1 MAEGGR
7 VSSTGLRQRLAAI
20 LAADAAGYSRLMAAD
35 ERATVEALD
44 AARAVFRS
52 QIEAFQ
58 GRVIDMAGD
67 SVLAVFDLASGAMA
81 AARTIQEE
89 LETAS
94 RGGPAARRMQFRIGV
109 HLGEIIEK
117 ADGTVYGDGVNVT
130 ARIQGLAEPGGVAL
144 SDEAHRLVRDR
155 LPLDWRDAG
164 EHTLK
169 NIARPIRIWCWSPRP
184 APAAATGPAAEGPRA
199 FSPPSRPS
207 IAVLAFQNMSG
218 DPDQEYFSDGI
229 TEDIITNLSK
239 YRGFFVIARNSS
251 FTYKGQAVDVTRVG
265 RELGVRYVLEGSVR
279 KGGRRVRITAQLV
292 DATSG
297 NHLWAEK
304 YDRDLT
310 DLFAMQDEI
319 TREIVAS
326 LAPQMLDTEMQ
337 RARRKD
343 LQTLDAWELAIRA
356 QWHLAR
362 LTREDNAEAL
372 RLATESTRL
381 NPGTTAGLNIA
392 AFAHIYQAVYGWSAS
407 PGQSFVAAHEAARRA
422 VAIDARDEV
431 SQTALG
437 STEIFMGQHD
447 SAVARL
453 RDAVELNPNFTWAHG
468 DLGLALAFAGKAEE
482 AVGPFNEAI
491 RLSPRDPF
499 CFLWFYLL
507 GLATFLAGR
516 YGEALEHLERSL
528 RLNPSIPGPYRLRAA
543 CLSELGHIEE
553 ARAAL
558 AEFLRFVPGATITS
572 IRAQLPLKNPDDFER
587 YARALRRIGLPE

>member
-1 MAEGGR
+1 

-20 LAADAAGYSRLMAAD
+20 LAADVAGYSRLMAAD

-67 SVLAVFDLASGAMA
+67 SVLAVFDLASGATA
-81 AARTIQEE
+81 AARAIQEE
-89 LETAS
+89 LEAAS
-94 RGGPAARRMQFRIGV
+94 RERPAERRMRFRIGV

-117 ADGTVYGDGVNVT
+117 ADGTVYGDGVNVA

-144 SDEAHRLVRDR
+144 SDEAHSLVRDR

-164 EHTLK
+164 EHTVK
-169 NIARPIRIWCWSPRP
+169 NIARPVRIWRWSPGP
-184 APAAATGPAAEGPRA
+184 APAAAPAATPVPPAEGPRA
-199 FSPPSRPS
+199 LPLPDKPS

-218 DPDQEYFSDGI
+218 DPEQEYFSDGI

-279 KGGRRVRITAQLV
+279 KAGRRVRVTAQLI
-292 DATSG
+292 DAASG
-297 NHLWAEK
+297 SHLWAEK

-319 TREIVAS
+319 TREIVGS

-343 LQTLDAWELAIRA
+343 PQALDAWELAIRA

-381 NPGTTAGLNIA
+381 NPGATAGLNIA

-431 SQTALG
+431 AQTALG
-437 STEIFMGQHD
+437 STEVFMGQHD

-453 RDAVELNPNFTWAHG
+453 REAVELNPNFTWAHG
-468 DLGLALAFAGKAEE
+468 NLGLALAFAGKAEE
-482 AVGPFNEAI
+482 AVGPFNEAV

-499 CFLWFYLL
+499 CFLWLYLL
-507 GLATFLAGR
+507 GFATFLAGR
-516 YGEALEHLERSL
+516 YGEALEHAERSV
-528 RLNPSIPGPYRLRAA
+528 RLNPNIPGPYRLRAA
-543 CLSELGHIEE
+543 CLSELGRIEE

-558 AEFLRFVPGATITS
+558 AEFLRLVPGATIAS
-572 IRAQLPLKNPDDFER
+572 MRAQLPLKNPDDFER
-587 YARALRRIGLPE
+587 YAMPLRRVGLPE

>member
-1 MAEGGR
+1 
-7 VSSTGLRQRLAAI
+7 VSGTGFRQRLAAI
-20 LAADAAGYSRLMAAD
+20 LAADVAGYSRLMAAD

-52 QIEAFQ
+52 RIDAFQ
-58 GRVIDMAGD
+58 GRVVDTAGD
-67 SVLAVFDLASGAMA
+67 SVLAVFDLASGATA
-81 AARTIQEE
+81 AARAIQEDFE
-89 LETAS
+89 AAS
-94 RGGPAARRMQFRIGV
+94 HRVPAERRMRFRIGV

-117 ADGTVYGDGVNVT
+117 ADGTVYGDGINVA

-155 LPLDWRDAG
+155 LPLAWRDAG
-164 EHTLK
+164 EHAVK
-169 NIARPIRIWCWSPRP
+169 NIARPVRIWCWSPRP
-184 APAAATGPAAEGPRA
+184 AAPDATPVPPAEGP
-199 FSPPSRPS
+199 PVLPLPDKPS

-218 DPDQEYFSDGI
+218 DPEQEYFSDGI

-279 KGGRRVRITAQLV
+279 KAGRRVRITAQLV

-297 NHLWAEK
+297 SHLWAEK

-310 DLFAMQDEI
+310 DLFATQDEI
-319 TREIVAS
+319 TREIVGS

-343 LQTLDAWELAIRA
+343 PQALDAWELAIRA

-381 NPGTTAGLNIA
+381 DPGTTAGLNIA

-407 PGQSFVAAHEAARRA
+407 AGQSFVAAHEAARRA

-431 SQTALG
+431 AQTALG

-447 SAVARL
+447 GALARL

-468 DLGLALAFAGKAEE
+468 NLGLALAFAGKAEE
-482 AVGPFNEAI
+482 AVDSFDEAV

-499 CFLWFYLL
+499 CFLWLYLL
-507 GLATFLAGR
+507 GFATFLAGR
-516 YGEALEHLERSL
+516 YGEALEHVDRSV
-528 RLNPSIPGPYRLRAA
+528 RLNPSIPGSYRLRAA
-543 CLSELGHIEE
+543 CLSELGRLEE

-558 AEFLRFVPGATITS
+558 AEFLRLVPDATIAS
-572 IRAQLPLKNPDDFER
+572 MRAQLPLKNPDDFER
-587 YARALRRIGLPE
+587 YARALRRVGLPE

>member
-1 MAEGGR
+1 M
-7 VSSTGLRQRLAAI
+7 SSTGFKQRLAAI
-20 LAADAAGYSRLMAAD
+20 LAADAAGYARLMAAD

-44 AARAVFRS
+44 AARSVFRS
-52 QIEAFQ
+52 QIETFR

-67 SVLAVFDLASGAMA
+67 SVLAVFDLASAATA
-81 AARTIQEE
+81 AARVIQEE
-89 LETAS
+89 LEVAFRES
-94 RGGPAARRMQFRIGV
+94 PVERRMCFRIGV

-117 ADGTVYGDGVNVT
+117 ADGTIYGDGVNVA
-130 ARIQGLAEPGGVAL
+130 ARIQALAEPGGVAL
-144 SDEAHRLVRDR
+144 SDDAHRLVRDR
-155 LPLDWRDAG
+155 LALDWRDAG
-164 EHTLK
+164 EHTVK
-169 NIARPIRIWCWSPRP
+169 NIARPVRIWCWSPGP
-184 APAAATGPAAEGPRA
+184 ASSAAPAATPAPSAESQPVL
-199 FSPPSRPS
+199 SLPDKPS

-218 DPDQEYFSDGI
+218 DPEQEYFSDGI

-279 KGGRRVRITAQLV
+279 KAGRRVRITAQLV
-292 DATSG
+292 DATSAS
-297 NHLWAEK
+297 HLWAEK

-319 TREIVAS
+319 TREIVGN

-343 LQTLDAWELAIRA
+343 PQALDAWELAIRA

-362 LTREDNAEAL
+362 LTQEDNAEAL

-381 NPGTTAGLNIA
+381 NPATTAGLNIA

-407 PGQSFVAAHEAARRA
+407 PGESFAAAHEAARRA

-431 SQTALG
+431 AQTALG
-437 STEIFMGQHD
+437 SAEIFMGQHD

-468 DLGLALAFAGKAEE
+468 DLGLALTFAGQAED
-482 AVGPFNEAI
+482 AVAPFNEAV

-507 GLATFLAGR
+507 GLATFLVGR
-516 YGEALEHLERSL
+516 SDEALAHVERSL
-528 RLNPSIPGPYRLRAA
+528 RLNPSIPGSYRVRAA
-543 CLSELGHIEE
+543 CLSDLGRVDE

-558 AEFLRFVPGATITS
+558 AEFLRFVPAATVAS
-572 IRAQLPLKNPDDFER
+572 MRAQLPMKNPNDFER
-587 YARALRRIGLPE
+587 YAGALRRIGLPD

>member
-1 MAEGGR
+1 M
-7 VSSTGLRQRLAAI
+7 SSTGFRQRLAAI

-67 SVLAVFDLASGAMA
+67 SVLAVFDLASGATA
-81 AARTIQEE
+81 AARAIQEE
-89 LETAS
+89 LEAAS
-94 RGGPAARRMQFRIGV
+94 RERPAERRMRFRIGV

-117 ADGTVYGDGVNVT
+117 ADGTVYGDGVNVA

-144 SDEAHRLVRDR
+144 SDEAYRLVRDR

-164 EHTLK
+164 EHTVK
-169 NIARPIRIWCWSPRP
+169 NIARPVRIWCWSPGP
-184 APAAATGPAAEGPRA
+184 APAAAPPVTSVPPAEGPRA
-199 FSPPSRPS
+199 LPLPDKPS

-218 DPDQEYFSDGI
+218 DPEQEYFSDGI

-279 KGGRRVRITAQLV
+279 KAGRRVRVTAQLV
-292 DATSG
+292 DAASG
-297 NHLWAEK
+297 SHLWAEK

-319 TREIVAS
+319 TREIVGS

-337 RARRKD
+337 RARRQD
-343 LQTLDAWELAIRA
+343 PQALDAWELAIKA
-356 QWHLAR
+356 QWYLAR

-381 NPGTTAGLNIA
+381 DPGTTGGLNIA
-392 AFAHIYQAVYGWSAS
+392 AFAHLYQALWGWSAS
-407 PGQSFVAAHEAARRA
+407 PAQSFIAAHEAARRA

-431 SQTALG
+431 AQTALG
-437 STEIFMGQHD
+437 CTEIFMGQPD

-468 DLGLALAFAGKAEE
+468 DLGVALAFAGKAEE
-482 AVGPFNEAI
+482 AAGPLNEAV

-499 CFLWFYLL
+499 CFLWIYLL
-507 GLATFLAGR
+507 GFATFLAGR

-528 RLNPSIPGPYRLRAA
+528 HLNPNIPGPYRVRAA
-543 CLSELGHIEE
+543 CLSELGRLEE

-558 AEFLRFVPGATITS
+558 AEFLRLVPGSTITS
-572 IRAQLPLKNPDDFER
+572 MRAQLPLKNPGDFER
-587 YARALRRIGLPE
+587 YAGALRRIGLPE

>member
-1 MAEGGR
+1 M
-7 VSSTGLRQRLAAI
+7 SSARFRQRLAAI
-20 LAADAAGYSRLMAAD
+20 LAADVAGYSRLMAAD
-35 ERATVEALD
+35 EAATVEALD
-44 AARAVFRS
+44 AARAVFRR
-52 QIEAFQ
+52 QVEALQ

-67 SVLAVFDLASGAMA
+67 SVLAIFDLASGATA
-81 AARTIQEE
+81 AARAIQEE
-89 LETAS
+89 LDAAPRE
-94 RGGPAARRMQFRIGV
+94 GPEERRMRFRIGI

-117 ADGTVYGDGVNVT
+117 PDGTVYGDGVNVA
-130 ARIQGLAEPGGVAL
+130 ARIQALAEPGGMAL

-155 LPLDWRDAG
+155 LPLDWRDGG
-164 EHTLK
+164 EHTVK
-169 NIARPIRIWCWSPRP
+169 NIVRPVRIWCWSPGL
-184 APAAATGPAAEGPRA
+184 APAAAPTAMPVPGAGPQPL
-199 FSPPSRPS
+199 PLPDKPS

-218 DPDQEYFSDGI
+218 DPEQEYFSDGI

-265 RELGVRYVLEGSVR
+265 RELGVRYILEGSVR
-279 KGGRRVRITAQLV
+279 KAGSRVRITAQLV
-292 DATSG
+292 EAIGGS
-297 NHLWAEK
+297 HLWAEK

-310 DLFAMQDEI
+310 DLFTVQDEI
-319 TREIVAS
+319 TRDIVAS

-343 LQTLDAWELAIRA
+343 PGALDAWELAIRA

-372 RLATESTRL
+372 RLATESTGR
-381 NPGTTAGLNIA
+381 NPDATAGLNIA

-407 PGQSFVAAHEAARRA
+407 AGESFVAAHEAARRA
-422 VAIDARDEV
+422 VAIDAHDEV
-431 SQTALG
+431 AQTALG
-437 STEIFMGQHD
+437 STEIFLGQHD

-453 RDAVELNPNFTWAHG
+453 RDAVEMNPNFTWAHG
-468 DLGLALAFAGKAEE
+468 DLGLALTFAGKAEE
-482 AVGPFNEAI
+482 AMGPFKEAV

-507 GLATFLAGR
+507 ALALFLVGR
-516 YGEALEHLERSL
+516 YEEALAHLDRSV
-528 RLNPSIPGPYRLRAA
+528 RLNPNIPGPYRIRAS
-543 CLSELGHIEE
+543 CLSELGRLDE

-558 AEFLRFVPGATITS
+558 SEFLRLVPGATIGS
-572 IRAQLPLKNPDDFER
+572 MRAQLPMKNPEDFEH

>member
-1 MAEGGR
+1 M
-7 VSSTGLRQRLAAI
+7 SSTGFRQRLAAI
-20 LAADAAGYSRLMAAD
+20 LAADAAGYARLMAAD

-52 QIEAFQ
+52 KIETFQ

-67 SVLAVFDLASGAMA
+67 SVLAVFDLASGATA
-81 AARTIQEE
+81 AARVIQEE
-89 LETAS
+89 LEAAF
-94 RGGPAARRMQFRIGV
+94 RGRPAERRMRFRIGV

-117 ADGTVYGDGVNVT
+117 PDGTIYGDGVNVA

-164 EHTLK
+164 EHTVK
-169 NIARPIRIWCWSPRP
+169 NIVRPVRIWCWSPWS
-184 APAAATGPAAEGPRA
+184 ASAAAPPATSVPPAEGPHA
-199 FSPPSRPS
+199 LPVPDKPS

-218 DPDQEYFSDGI
+218 DLEQEYFSDGI

-265 RELGVRYVLEGSVR
+265 RELGVRYVVEGSVR
-279 KGGRRVRITAQLV
+279 KAGRRVRITAQLI

-297 NHLWAEK
+297 IHLWAEK

-319 TREIVAS
+319 TRQIVGS

-343 LQTLDAWELAIRA
+343 PQALDAWELAIRA

-407 PGQSFVAAHEAARRA
+407 PSQSFVAAHEAARRA

-437 STEIFMGQHD
+437 STEIFMGQHE

-468 DLGLALAFAGKAEE
+468 DLGLALTFAGQAEE
-482 AVGPFNEAI
+482 AVVPFNEAV

-516 YGEALEHLERSL
+516 YGEALEHLERSV
-528 RLNPSIPGPYRLRAA
+528 RLNPSIPGPYRVRAA
-543 CLSELGHIEE
+543 CLSELGRMEE

-558 AEFLRFVPGATITS
+558 AEFLRFVPAATIAS
-572 IRAQLPLKNPDDFER
+572 MRAQLPLKNPDDFER
-587 YARALRRIGLPE
+587 YAGALRRVGLPE

>member
-1 MAEGGR
+1 
-7 VSSTGLRQRLAAI
+7 VSSTRFRQRLAAI

-35 ERATVEALD
+35 EPATVEALD
-44 AARAVFRS
+44 AARAVFRR
-52 QIEAFQ
+52 QIEALE

-67 SVLAVFDLASGAMA
+67 SVLAIFDLASAATA
-81 AARTIQEE
+81 AARAIQEE
-89 LETAS
+89 MDAAPRE
-94 RGGPAARRMQFRIGV
+94 GPEERRMRFRIGI

-117 ADGTVYGDGVNVT
+117 PDGTVYGDGVNVA
-130 ARIQGLAEPGGVAL
+130 ARIQGLAEPGGMAL

-155 LPLDWRDAG
+155 LRLDWRDGG
-164 EHTLK
+164 EHTVK
-169 NIARPIRIWCWSPRP
+169 NIVRPVRIWCWSPGL
-184 APAAATGPAAEGPRA
+184 APAAALSATPVPGAGPHALPL
-199 FSPPSRPS
+199 PDKPS

-218 DPDQEYFSDGI
+218 DPEQEYFSDGI

-279 KGGRRVRITAQLV
+279 KAGRRVRITAQLV
-292 DATSG
+292 EAIGGS
-297 NHLWAEK
+297 HLWAEK

-310 DLFAMQDEI
+310 DLFTVQDEI

-343 LQTLDAWELAIRA
+343 PEALDAWELAIRA

-372 RLATESTRL
+372 RLATESSRL
-381 NPGTTAGLNIA
+381 NPGATAGLNIA

-407 PGQSFVAAHEAARRA
+407 AGASFVAAHEAARRA

-431 SQTALG
+431 AQTALG
-437 STEIFMGQHD
+437 STEVFLGQHD

-453 RDAVELNPNFTWAHG
+453 RDAVEMNPNFTWAHG
-468 DLGLALAFAGKAEE
+468 DLGLALTFAGRAEE
-482 AVGPFNEAI
+482 AMGPFNEAV

-507 GLATFLAGR
+507 ALATFLVGR
-516 YGEALEHLERSL
+516 YEEALTHLEQSV
-528 RLNPSIPGPYRLRAA
+528 RLNPNIPGPYRIRAS
-543 CLSELGHIEE
+543 CLSELGRLDE

-558 AEFLRFVPGATITS
+558 SEFLRFVPGATIAS
-572 IRAQLPLKNPDDFER
+572 MRAQLPMKNPADFER

>member
-1 MAEGGR
+1 
-7 VSSTGLRQRLAAI
+7 VSSTGFRQRLAAI
-20 LAADAAGYSRLMAAD
+20 LAADAAGYARLMAAD

-52 QIEAFQ
+52 KIETFQ

-67 SVLAVFDLASGAMA
+67 SVLAVFDLASGATA
-81 AARTIQEE
+81 AARVIQEE
-89 LETAS
+89 LEAAF
-94 RGGPAARRMQFRIGV
+94 RGRPAERRMRFRIGV

-117 ADGTVYGDGVNVT
+117 PDGTIYGDGVNVA

-164 EHTLK
+164 EHTVK
-169 NIARPIRIWCWSPRP
+169 NIVRPVRIWCWSPWS
-184 APAAATGPAAEGPRA
+184 ASAAAPPATSVPPAEGPHA
-199 FSPPSRPS
+199 LPVPDKPS

-218 DPDQEYFSDGI
+218 DLEQEYFSDGI

-265 RELGVRYVLEGSVR
+265 RELGVRYVVEGSVR
-279 KGGRRVRITAQLV
+279 KAGRRVRITAQLI

-297 NHLWAEK
+297 IHLWAEK

-319 TREIVAS
+319 TRQIVGS

-343 LQTLDAWELAIRA
+343 PQALDAWELAIRA

-407 PGQSFVAAHEAARRA
+407 PSQSFVAAHEAARRA

-437 STEIFMGQHD
+437 STEIFMGQHE

-468 DLGLALAFAGKAEE
+468 DLGLALTFAGQAEE
-482 AVGPFNEAI
+482 AVVPFNEAV

-516 YGEALEHLERSL
+516 YGEALEHLERSV
-528 RLNPSIPGPYRLRAA
+528 RLNPSIPGPYRVRAA
-543 CLSELGHIEE
+543 CLSELGRMEE

-558 AEFLRFVPGATITS
+558 AEFLRFVPAATIAS
-572 IRAQLPLKNPDDFER
+572 MRAQLPLKNPDDFER
-587 YARALRRIGLPE
+587 YAGALRRVGLPE

>member
-1 MAEGGR
+1 
-7 VSSTGLRQRLAAI
+7 VSSSGLRQRLAAI

-44 AARAVFRS
+44 AARAVFRN

-67 SVLAVFDLASGAMA
+67 SVLAVFDLASAA
-81 AARTIQEE
+81 TTAARAIQEE
-89 LETAS
+89 LEAAS
-94 RGGPAARRMQFRIGV
+94 RGRPAERRMRFRIGV

-117 ADGTVYGDGVNVT
+117 ADGTVYGDGVNVA

-155 LPLDWRDAG
+155 LLLDWRDGG
-164 EHTLK
+164 EHTVK
-169 NIARPIRIWCWSPRP
+169 NIARPVRIWCWSPGP
-184 APAAATGPAAEGPRA
+184 APAPAPAVTPVPPAEGSRA
-199 FSPPSRPS
+199 LPLPDKPS

-218 DPDQEYFSDGI
+218 DPEQEYFSDGI

-279 KGGRRVRITAQLV
+279 KAGRRVRITAQLV

-297 NHLWAEK
+297 SHLWAEK

-319 TREIVAS
+319 TREIVGS

-343 LQTLDAWELAIRA
+343 PQALDAWELAIRA

-381 NPGTTAGLNIA
+381 NSSTTAGLNIA

-407 PGQSFVAAHEAARRA
+407 PAQSFVAAHEAARRA

-431 SQTALG
+431 AQTALG
-437 STEIFMGQHD
+437 STEVFMGQHD

-482 AVGPFNEAI
+482 AVGPFNEAV

-499 CFLWFYLL
+499 CFLWLYLL
-507 GLATFLAGR
+507 GFATFLDGR
-516 YGEALEHLERSL
+516 SGEALEHLERSL
-528 RLNPSIPGPYRLRAA
+528 RLNPSVPGPYRLRAA
-543 CLSELGHIEE
+543 CLSELGRMEE

-558 AEFLRFVPGATITS
+558 AEFLRFVPGATIAS
-572 IRAQLPLKNPDDFER
+572 MRAQLPLKNPDDFER

>member
-1 MAEGGR
+1 M
-7 VSSTGLRQRLAAI
+7 SSPGLRQRLAAI

-44 AARAVFRS
+44 AARAVFRT

-67 SVLAVFDLASGAMA
+67 SVLAVFDLASGATA
-81 AARTIQEE
+81 AARAIQEE
-89 LETAS
+89 LEVAS
-94 RGGPAARRMQFRIGV
+94 RGGPVERRMRFRIGV

-117 ADGTVYGDGVNVT
+117 ADGTVYGDGVNVA

-155 LPLDWRDAG
+155 MPLDWRDAG
-164 EHTLK
+164 EHTVK
-169 NIARPIRIWCWSPRP
+169 NIARPVRIWCWSPGP
-184 APAAATGPAAEGPRA
+184 APAAAPAATPVPPAEGPRA
-199 FSPPSRPS
+199 LPLPDKPS

-218 DPDQEYFSDGI
+218 DPEQEYFSDGI

-279 KGGRRVRITAQLV
+279 KAGRRVRITAQLV

-297 NHLWAEK
+297 SHLWAEK

-319 TREIVAS
+319 TREIVGS

-343 LQTLDAWELAIRA
+343 PQALDAWELAIRA

-381 NPGTTAGLNIA
+381 NPGTTGGLNIA
-392 AFAHIYQAVYGWSAS
+392 AFAHIYQAVYSWSAS

-431 SQTALG
+431 AQTALG
-437 STEIFMGQHD
+437 STEVFMGQPD

-453 RDAVELNPNFTWAHG
+453 RDTVELNPNFTWAHG
-468 DLGLALAFAGKAEE
+468 NLGLALAFAGKAEE
-482 AVGPFNEAI
+482 AAGPFDEAI

-507 GLATFLAGR
+507 GFATFLTGR
-516 YGEALEHLERSL
+516 YGEALEHIERSV

-543 CLSELGHIEE
+543 CLSELGRMEE

-558 AEFLRFVPGATITS
+558 AEFLRFVPGATIAS
-572 IRAQLPLKNPDDFER
+572 MRAQLPLKNPDDFER
-587 YARALRRIGLPE
+587 YASALRRIGLPE

>member
-1 MAEGGR
+1 
-7 VSSTGLRQRLAAI
+7 VSSTGYRQRLAAI
-20 LAADAAGYSRLMAAD
+20 LAADAAGYARLMAAD
-35 ERATVEALD
+35 ERATVETLD
-44 AARAVFRS
+44 AARAVFKN
-52 QIEAFQ
+52 QIETFQ

-67 SVLAVFDLASGAMA
+67 SVLAVFDLASAATA
-81 AARTIQEE
+81 AARAIQEE
-89 LETAS
+89 LEAAF
-94 RGGPAARRMQFRIGV
+94 RGSPVERRMCFRIGV

-117 ADGTVYGDGVNVT
+117 ADGTIYGDGVNVA
-130 ARIQGLAEPGGVAL
+130 ARIQALAEPGGVAL

-155 LPLDWRDAG
+155 LQLDWRDAG
-164 EHTLK
+164 EHTVK
-169 NIARPIRIWCWSPRP
+169 NIVRPVRIWCWSPGHTPAAAPTAAP
-184 APAAATGPAAEGPRA
+184 APAAEGQPALSLPDK
-199 FSPPSRPS
+199 PS

-218 DPDQEYFSDGI
+218 DPEQEYFSDGI

-279 KGGRRVRITAQLV
+279 KAGRRVRITAQLV
-292 DATSG
+292 DATSAS
-297 NHLWAEK
+297 HLWAEK

-319 TREIVAS
+319 TREIVGS

-343 LQTLDAWELAIRA
+343 PQALDAWELAIRA

-431 SQTALG
+431 AQTALG
-437 STEIFMGQHD
+437 SAEIFMGQHD

-468 DLGLALAFAGKAEE
+468 DLGLALTLAGQAED
-482 AVGPFNEAI
+482 AVGPFNEAV

-507 GLATFLAGR
+507 GLATFLSGR
-516 YGEALEHLERSL
+516 AGEALEYLERSV
-528 RLNPSIPGPYRLRAA
+528 RLNPSIPGPYRVRAA
-543 CLSELGHIEE
+543 CLSELGRLEE

-558 AEFLRFVPGATITS
+558 AEFLRFMPAATIAS
-572 IRAQLPLKNPDDFER
+572 MRVQVPMKNPADFER
-587 YARALRRIGLPE
+587 YAGALRRIGLPE

>member
-1 MAEGGR
+1 M
-7 VSSTGLRQRLAAI
+7 GLRQRLAAI

-44 AARAVFRS
+44 AARVVFRR
-52 QIEAFQ
+52 QIEAVQ
-58 GRVIDMAGD
+58 GRIIDMAGD
-67 SVLAVFDLASGAMA
+67 SVLAVFDLASGATT
-81 AARTIQEE
+81 AARAIQEE
-89 LETAS
+89 LEAAS
-94 RGGPAARRMQFRIGV
+94 RGEPAERRMRFRIGI

-117 ADGTVYGDGVNVT
+117 ADGTVYGDGVNV
-130 ARIQGLAEPGGVAL
+130 ASRIQGLAEPGGVAL
-144 SDEAHRLVRDR
+144 SSEAHQLVRDR
-155 LPLDWRDAG
+155 LPLEWRDAG
-164 EHTLK
+164 EHAVK
-169 NIARPIRIWCWSPRP
+169 NIARPVRIWRWSPQP
-184 APAAATGPAAEGPRA
+184 APANAPAAKPAPAAEGPQA
-199 FSPPSRPS
+199 LPLPDKPS

-218 DPDQEYFSDGI
+218 DAEQEYFSDGI

-279 KGGRRVRITAQLV
+279 KAGPRVRITAQLI

-297 NHLWAEK
+297 SHLWAEK

-310 DLFAMQDEI
+310 DLFAIQDEI
-319 TREIVAS
+319 TREIVGS
-326 LAPQMLDTEMQ
+326 LAPRMLDTEMQ

-343 LQTLDAWELAIRA
+343 PQALDAWELAIRA

-407 PGQSFVAAHEAARRA
+407 PGQSFVAAYEAARRA

-431 SQTALG
+431 AQTALG
-437 STEIFMGQHD
+437 STEVFMGQHD

-468 DLGLALAFAGKAEE
+468 NVGLALTFAGRPEE
-482 AVGPFNEAI
+482 AAGPFNEAI

-499 CFLWFYLL
+499 CFLWLYLL
-507 GLATFLAGR
+507 GFATFMAGR
-516 YGEALEHLERSL
+516 QGEALEHVERSV
-528 RLNPSIPGPYRLRAA
+528 RLNPNIPGPYRLRAA
-543 CLSELGHIEE
+543 CLSELGRMEE

-572 IRAQLPLKNPDDFER
+572 MRSQLPLKNPADFER
-587 YARALRRIGLPE
+587 YAEALRRIGLPE

>member
-1 MAEGGR
+1 M
-7 VSSTGLRQRLAAI
+7 SSSGLRQRLAAI

-67 SVLAVFDLASGAMA
+67 SVLAVFDLASGATS
-81 AARTIQEE
+81 AARAIQEQ
-89 LETAS
+89 LEAAS
-94 RGGPAARRMQFRIGV
+94 RGRPAERRMRFRIGV

-117 ADGTVYGDGVNVT
+117 ADGTVYGDGVNVA

-164 EHTLK
+164 EHTVK
-169 NIARPIRIWCWSPRP
+169 NIARPVRIWCWSPGP
-184 APAAATGPAAEGPRA
+184 APAASPAVTPVPPAEGSRA
-199 FSPPSRPS
+199 LPLPDKPS

-218 DPDQEYFSDGI
+218 DPEQEYFSDGI

-251 FTYKGQAVDVTRVG
+251 FTYKGPAVDVTRVG

-279 KGGRRVRITAQLV
+279 KAGRRVRITAQLV

-297 NHLWAEK
+297 SHLWAEK

-310 DLFAMQDEI
+310 DLFATQDEI
-319 TREIVAS
+319 TREIVGS

-343 LQTLDAWELAIRA
+343 PQALDAWELAIRA

-407 PGQSFVAAHEAARRA
+407 PAQSFVAAHEAARRA

-431 SQTALG
+431 AQTALG
-437 STEIFMGQHD
+437 STEVFMGQHD

-468 DLGLALAFAGKAEE
+468 DLGMALAFAGKAEE
-482 AVGPFNEAI
+482 AMGPFNEAV

-516 YGEALEHLERSL
+516 SGEALEHLERSL
-528 RLNPSIPGPYRLRAA
+528 RLNPSVPGPYRIRAA
-543 CLSELGHIEE
+543 CLSELGRMEE

-558 AEFLRFVPGATITS
+558 AEFLRFVPGAS
-572 IRAQLPLKNPDDFER
+572 IASMRAQVPLKNPDDFDR
-587 YARALRRIGLPE
+587 YAGALRRIGLPE